1 MTDKIFQETKQRMQA
16 QLEHLHEELRSIR
29 AGRATSALLEPVIVE
44 VYGSEMRLKEVASIT
59 TPEPR
64 QLVVTPFD
72 TANVQHVAKS
82 IDKANLGV
90 RAIVEGKSVRV
101 MFPELT
107 QDRRKQLIGQAH
119 EKREKCKVAIRNVRR
134 DQNETAKKKKGSGEI
149 TEDDQK
155 RLEKQ
160 IQELTDKSC
169 KDVDDMVAAKEK
181 EISTI

>member
-1 MTDKIFQETKQRMQA
+1 MADKILQETKNRMQA
-16 QLEHLHEELRSIR
+16 QLDHLKEELRGIR
-29 AGRATSALLEPVIVE
+29 AGRATTALLEPVLVE
-44 VYGSEMRLKEVASIT
+44 VYGSEMRLKEVATIT

-72 TANVQHVAKS
+72 TANVQHVAKG

-90 RAIVEGKSVRV
+90 RAVVEGKTIRV

-107 QDRRKQLIGQAH
+107 QDRRRELIAQCH

-134 DQNETAKKKKGSGEI
+134 DQNEVAKKKKGLSEI
-149 TEDDQK
+149 TEDDLK

-169 KDVDDMVAAKEK
+169 KDVDDLVAAKER

>member
-1 MTDKIFQETKQRMQA
+1 MVDKILQETKTRMQA
-16 QLEHLHEELRSIR
+16 QLDHLKEELRAIR
-29 AGRATSALLEPVIVE
+29 AGRATGALLEPVV
-44 VYGSEMRLKEVASIT
+44 VDLYGSEMRLKEVATIT
-59 TPEPR
+59 APEPR
-64 QLVVTPFD
+64 QLLVTPFD
-72 TANVQHVAKS
+72 TGNVQHVAKA

-90 RAIVEGKSVRV
+90 RAVVEGKTIRV

-107 QDRRKQLIGQAH
+107 QDRRKELISQCH
-119 EKREKCKVAIRNVRR
+119 DKREKCKVAIRNIRR
-134 DQNETAKKKKGSGEI
+134 DENEHAKKQKSAGTL

-169 KDVDDMVAAKEK
+169 KDVDDLVTAKEK